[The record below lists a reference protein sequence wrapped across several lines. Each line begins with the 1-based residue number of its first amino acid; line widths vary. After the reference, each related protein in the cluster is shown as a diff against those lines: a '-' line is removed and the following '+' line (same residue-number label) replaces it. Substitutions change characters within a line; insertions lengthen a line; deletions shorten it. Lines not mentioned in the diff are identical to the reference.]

1 MQILGYGRPEQLVCS
16 DTSFLL
22 FMFAGYIKI
31 NHYYSIQNL
40 FIKILIYIFYM
51 MWLFENRNFN
61 AHNLPFEILTIAGR
75 VKCCSMKDRM
85 VVAYGC
91 LKNSYKYVA

>member
-31 NHYYSIQNL
+31 NHYYFNS
-40 FIKILIYIFYM
+40 KLIY
-51 MWLFENRNFN
+51 
-61 AHNLPFEILTIAGR
+61 
-75 VKCCSMKDRM
+75 KDLNIYLLHD
-85 VVAYGC
+85 VA
-91 LKNSYKYVA
+91 V